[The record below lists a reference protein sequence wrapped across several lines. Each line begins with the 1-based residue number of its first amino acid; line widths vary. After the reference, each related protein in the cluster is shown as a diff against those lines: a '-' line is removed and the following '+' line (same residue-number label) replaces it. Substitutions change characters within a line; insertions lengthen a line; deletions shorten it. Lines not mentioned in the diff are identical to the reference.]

1 MGAPKIIWT
10 IAGFDPSNG
19 AGVTADLRTMA
30 ALGCHGVAAITAL
43 TIQNTM
49 GVRRVEPVRADILAQ
64 TLETL
69 LEDLPPA
76 AIKIGMLAT
85 ADNATTVASFLQALP
100 QPCPVVLDTILLASS
115 GAELLTPE
123 GVTILRERLLPLAT
137 IVTPNRAEAAALTGL
152 PATDA
157 EALAVALRRMGCR
170 AVVVTGGDP
179 VSDERA
185 TFNPEGSA
193 TSAGSA
199 TDVLAYQLGSME
211 SVEELSAPRIS
222 TRATH
227 GTGCAFSTALA
238 CELAL
243 GASIPLAVT
252 RAKAYVRRALL
263 NAPEVGHG
271 KGPLGL
277 EAAGRD

>member
-19 AGVTADLRTMA
+19 AGVTADLRTIS
-30 ALGCHGVAAITAL
+30 ALGCHGVACITAL

-49 GVRRVEPVRADILAQ
+49 GVRGVEPVQAGIVAE
-64 TLETL
+64 TLQTL

-85 ADNATTVASFLQALP
+85 AENATTVASFLQALP
-100 QPCPVVLDTILLASS
+100 QPCPIVLDPILLASS
-115 GAELLTPE
+115 GAEMLTLE
-123 GVTILRERLLPLAT
+123 GLTILRERLLPLAT

-157 EALAVALRRMGCR
+157 EALALALRQLGCR
-170 AVVVTGGDP
+170 AAVVTGGDP
-179 VSDERA
+179 VADD
-185 TFNPEGSA
+185 TNPSGA
-193 TSAGSA
+193 A
-199 TDVLAYQLGSME
+199 TDVLAYQLVSME
-211 SVEELSAPRIS
+211 SVEELSAPRIT

-238 CELAL
+238 CELAMD
-243 GASIPLAVT
+243 ASIPQAVT
-252 RAKAYVRRALL
+252 RAKSYVRRAMQ
-263 NAPEVGHG
+263 NAPGLGQG

-277 EAAGRD
+277 EAAARG